1 MLEHHVIVYVNETA
15 KTFTAT
21 ARKQS
26 ARLAEVDEWAMANG
40 FVREEKANS
49 IDEAS
54 AQETKKRE
62 IETYKS
68 KGYQYVNRPP
78 L

>member
-1 MLEHHVIVYVNETA
+1 MHEHHVIVYVNEIA

-26 ARLAEVDEWAMANG
+26 ARLAEVDDWAKANG
-40 FVREEKANS
+40 FVRAEKANS

-54 AQETKKRE
+54 AEEMKKLE
-62 IETYKS
+62 IEKYEV
-68 KGYQYVNRPP
+68 KGYQYVTRPP